1 MINNIDEFENDDIQ
15 DENVVIIPING
26 ILDLHTF
33 DPKQLKHLLDDYIEA
48 CLEKSILDIRII
60 HGKGTGTLKKK
71 VWSLL
76 LKHPCVQRVEQAP
89 LEAGSWGATLARL
102 KHPV

>member
-1 MINNIDEFENDDIQ
+1 MDNIDEFENDDIQ
-15 DENVVIIPING
+15 GESVVTIPING

-33 DPKQLKHLLDDYIEA
+33 DPKQLKNLLDDYIEA

-71 VWSLL
+71 VWSILL
-76 LKHPCVQRVEQAP
+76 NHPFVERFQQAP
-89 LEAGSWGATLARL
+89 LDAGSWGATLARL